1 MDEWLHIAHTMEP
14 ENVQQAKQGVSIKGL
29 LADDSCKQ
37 SKESAFKK
45 KDKRCI
51 YCEEENQ
58 IDECLPYPDIKAK
71 QNKLKSRC
79 FIFLKKSHRTKHYQV
94 PEKPCEHC
102 GKKRKHHRSVRPK
115 KFRMRSALEDQER
128 NDQLAT
134 STKSGMVAIGQKV
147 VIETALVSARCSDRF
162 YKLRDSF
169 GKEIIRTYITEDFGI
184 VFKVKPIEQ

>member
-1 MDEWLHIAHTMEP
+1 
-14 ENVQQAKQGVSIKGL
+14 
-29 LADDSCKQ
+29 
-37 SKESAFKK
+37 
-45 KDKRCI
+45 
-51 YCEEENQ
+51 
-58 IDECLPYPDIKAK
+58 
-71 QNKLKSRC
+71 
-79 FIFLKKSHRTKHYQV
+79 
-94 PEKPCEHC
+94 
-102 GKKRKHHRSVRPK
+102 
-115 KFRMRSALEDQER
+115 MRSALEDQER